1 MRTAQVKN
9 EPSKPL
15 MHTAQVKNKTSKP
28 LMRTAQV
35 LFVNQI

>member
-1 MRTAQVKN
+1 MRTAQVEN

-15 MHTAQVKNKTSKP
+15 MHTAQVENKTSKP
-28 LMRTAQV
+28 LMHTAQV